1 MEKGR
6 ISIGKEVLIL
16 GWRVRF
22 QRRWLG
28 RMAGVR
34 FRWGA
39 EKGNY
44 LSSKLG
50 EPGSDR
56 MNKCEAF
63 RQQYSCV
70 STKDVSASR

>member
-16 GWRVRF
+16 GWRLRF

-34 FRWGA
+34 FRWGL
-39 EKGNY
+39 KQG
-44 LSSKLG
+44 
-50 EPGSDR
+50 PH
-56 MNKCEAF
+56 MP
-63 RQQYSCV
+63 QTQ
-70 STKDVSASR
+70 